1 MDKEVQDRLIEKCK
15 TIVESEYR
23 LEVPIRMA
31 DIHDS
36 MIIQGVPFNILY
48 KAYHVREGRYMFYDH
63 SEVLIQVLYTFL
75 TGVKLAYHRDSQQMI
90 EHLEDKIRRRC
101 YRVNKETGCIDVY
114 EYDHGVV
121 LFKRRANENQTY
133 S

>member
-15 TIVESEYR
+15 RIVESEYR

-36 MIIQGVPFNILY
+36 MIIQGIPFNILY
-48 KAYHVREGRYMFYDH
+48 KAYHVQEGNYMFYDH
-63 SEVLIQVLYTFL
+63 SELLTQVLYTFL
-75 TGVKLAYHRDSQQMI
+75 TGVKLAYHRNSQQMI
-90 EHLEDKIRRRC
+90 EHMEEKINRRC

-114 EYDHGVV
+114 EYDYGVM
-121 LFKRRANENQTY
+121 LFERRKRNE